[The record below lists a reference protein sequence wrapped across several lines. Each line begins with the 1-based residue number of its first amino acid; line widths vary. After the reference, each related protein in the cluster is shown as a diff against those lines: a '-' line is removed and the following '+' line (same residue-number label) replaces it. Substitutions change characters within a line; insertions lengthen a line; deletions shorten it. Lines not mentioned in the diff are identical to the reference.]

1 MTILQALASHYE
13 RLDAKG
19 DVPTYGYSRERIS
32 YAIVLS
38 AEGKAVDVQSLLD
51 TSTKKPRP
59 TLRQVPQPVT
69 RTSSV
74 AANFLWD
81 KTSYAFG
88 VKRNPVTSAAIDAER
103 EHQAFKTL
111 HEDLLSATDDA
122 GLQALLS
129 FLREWNPRNYTSLRH
144 AEAMLGENVIFQLEG
159 VQNGLHDRP
168 AANLIWMDHLARAD
182 NTEGICLVSGK
193 RAPMARLHPVLKG
206 VRGAQSAG
214 GRIVTFNLDAFESL
228 GKNQGDNAPVSI
240 QAAFAYT
247 TALNSLL
254 AFGSRQRIQ
263 LSDTTVVFWAEAA
276 GNEEMAAAAEELFA
290 ALAEPPTDT
299 QEAAAIANTLT
310 AIASGQPLE
319 SVRPDIQRDTRFYV
333 LGLAPNAARLSVR
346 FWHMDTIGQFAERI
360 VEHWNDLH
368 LDPAPWQSPPAAWL
382 LLRATAVQGK
392 AENVPP
398 TLGGALLRAIL
409 LGGRYPRTLFASTIG
424 RIRADKPA
432 TGKGR
437 ERIDAE
443 RRFVTQVAIC
453 RACLARDYRL
463 GFEKE
468 DVPVSLNPHETN
480 PAYRLG
486 RLFAVYEG
494 VQRAALGT
502 VNATIKDRYFGA
514 ASATP
519 ASIFPLLERNSA
531 HHLAAL
537 RKGDKGGL
545 AHWFEREID
554 AIFDGVDTAFPRSLR
569 LEDQGRFALG
579 YHHQRAA
586 KRGVSDSG
594 ESALP
599 PNSEERVEP

>member
-13 RLDAKG
+13 RLDAK
-19 DVPTYGYSRERIS
+19 DAVPSYGYSRERIS
-32 YAIVLS
+32 YGIVLS
-38 AEGKAVDVQSLLD
+38 AEGMAVDVIPLID
-51 TSTKKPRP
+51 TEGQRPRP
-59 TLRQVPQPVT
+59 RDVNVPQSFKRPGT
-69 RTSSV
+69 TPSSF
-74 AANFLWD
+74 FLWD
-81 KTSYAFG
+81 KTAYALG
-88 VKRNPVTSAAIDAER
+88 VKRDKDTKEPIGAER
-103 EHQAFKTL
+103 EHRAFKKF
-111 HEDLLSATDDA
+111 HGDLLSRTDDE
-122 GLQALLS
+122 GLHALLT
-129 FLREWNPRNYTSLRH
+129 FLQGWNPQNYESLRH
-144 AEAMLGENVIFQLEG
+144 ADEMLGLNVIFRLDGDE
-159 VQNGLHDRP
+159 NWIHERP
-168 AANLIWMDHLARAD
+168 VARSIWTNHLARMD
-182 NTEGICLVSGK
+182 NPERLCLVTGK
-193 RAPMARLHPVLKG
+193 RAPMERLHPALKG
-206 VRGAQSAG
+206 VRGAQSSGAS
-214 GRIVTFNLDAFESL
+214 IVSFNLDAFESL
-228 GKNQGDNAPVSI
+228 GKSQGDNAPVSI
-240 QAAFAYT
+240 QAAFSYT

-254 AFGSRQRIQ
+254 ALDSRQRIQ

-276 GNEEMAAAAEELFA
+276 GNEEKAAAAENLFA

-310 AIASGQPLE
+310 AIARGQPLE
-319 SVRPDIQRDTRFYV
+319 TAMPDVQTDTRFNV

-346 FWHMDTIGQFAERI
+346 FWHADTIGQVAERI
-360 VEHWNDLH
+360 VEHWNDLR
-368 LDPAPWQSPPAAWL
+368 LDPAPWRLPPAAWR
-382 LLRATAVQGK
+382 LLRETAVQGK
-392 AENVPP
+392 AENIPP

-409 LGGRYPRTLFASTIG
+409 LGGRYPRVLLASIVA
-424 RIRADKPA
+424 RMRADKIVNGA
-432 TGKGR
+432 R
-437 ERIDAE
+437 
-443 RRFVTQVAIC
+443 VAIC

-463 GFEKE
+463 GFEEE
-468 DVPVSLNPHETN
+468 DVPVSLDPDEIN

-579 YHHQRAA
+579 YHHQRAN
-586 KRGVSDSG
+586 KRGASDAD
-594 ESALP
+594 ESA
-599 PNSEERVEP
+599 SATAFRE